1 MNQTHPRFNNLLLIL
16 IRLSAKRRIMKAVRR
31 RLPSVDRVEIFEED
45 AEDGEERSD
54 DDGGGGERIV
64 SRPAAV
70 FRVDSVGD
78 RDRHLVSCAAYYKR
92 TRRYLL

>member
-1 MNQTHPRFNNLLLIL
+1 MNPRFNNLLLFL
-16 IRLSAKRRIMKAVRR
+16 IRMSAKRRIMKAVRR

-54 DDGGGGERIV
+54 DGGGGGERIV

-78 RDRHLVSCAAYYKR
+78 RERHLVSGAAYYKR

>member
-1 MNQTHPRFNNLLLIL
+1 M
-16 IRLSAKRRIMKAVRR
+16 SAKRRIMKAVRR

-54 DDGGGGERIV
+54 DDGGGERIV

-78 RDRHLVSCAAYYKR
+78 RDRHLVSCAAYYTR
-92 TRRYLL
+92 TLRYLLQP